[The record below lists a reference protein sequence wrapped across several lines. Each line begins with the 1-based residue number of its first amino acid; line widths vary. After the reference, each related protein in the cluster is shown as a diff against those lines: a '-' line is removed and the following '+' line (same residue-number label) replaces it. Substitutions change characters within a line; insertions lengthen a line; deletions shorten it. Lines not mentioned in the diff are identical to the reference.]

1 MALGV
6 RILSINLSGLTT
18 DVTYLPESGG
28 TINLG
33 NQVFPFNNIS
43 EYYWGTYN
51 CYVPTYGYTYS
62 VSVTGPTPTPTTS
75 TTPTPTPTT
84 SETPTLTPTNTE
96 TPTITSTPTETPS
109 PTPTNTET
117 PNETPTP
124 TTTETPTQTPTPTE
138 LRFEFT
144 VYSGTTSEDACTE
157 TIISTTI
164 YGDEIFFDQNILF
177 YNNSNGPVTIN
188 LSGFYNYEQTVVQLL
203 ADGLTTGSF
212 SLCI

>member
-1 MALGV
+1 MSIGV
-6 RILSINLSGLTT
+6 RILSDNLSGQTT

-33 NQVFPFNNIS
+33 VQVFPFNYIS
-43 EYYWGTYN
+43 DYYFGTYN

-62 VSVTGPTPTPTTS
+62 VSVPGPTPTPTTS

-117 PNETPTP
+117 PNVTPTP

-157 TIISTTI
+157 INSPTTI

-212 SLCI
+212 SLCV